1 MAYGDFKDLPKIID
15 TDNALRD
22 KAFNIGSNPKHDE
35 NQRQLASIVHNFLIK
50 KNAGS
55 AVENEFM
62 QNTKLAKEL
71 HKPVTRKFAKQKVH
85 PL

>member
-50 KNAGS
+50 K
-55 AVENEFM
+55 M
-62 QNTKLAKEL
+62 Q
-71 HKPVTRKFAKQKVH
+71 VV
-85 PL
+85 PLKMNSCKIQN